1 LNGLNYGENG
11 GGGESPPPEL
21 FTSWNGD
28 GATAEEHAIHSC
40 NHTSE
45 NVEETFPGATLCRGG
60 DANEIA
66 NGAMASLS
74 RVASFWKSTW
84 DGAFSSVTGLFRSKE
99 VKKQQELLEQLQTMP
114 VQRVAVPNSTVL
126 PDSVVRTAVKRSGLL
141 GSPLRTDRVQEFAKH
156 LKRWYVRQGYVLHSV
171 TGATLK
177 PETATAVITVEEPTV
192 SRRPVDIVFLK
203 EMVVDED
210 TGEPITFRQYR
221 EKKTKELQESRA
233 TGSKFQ
239 RLDRQLDRQNLNTT
253 FVMSKG
259 RTKPSKVAGALKLIP
274 GQPFQW
280 QQSRWEKV
288 STSGIFSK
296 ILRASPERTSD
307 GGVCLQV
314 YVTEPPPRH
323 LEYGI
328 GKSIWTNSWEGEVDF
343 DWRNIFGGGESMGV
357 LVRRGTKDSSP
368 SVRVR
373 YGDDKFGLEG
383 GYDVEVF
390 TDFLGDSPKDTKKE
404 QTDTSLASEPI
415 KALEIDEDTLL
426 HRRGATFR
434 LRNPI
439 SPSIIRNSVASA
451 SVERTSTTTG
461 LHESIGS
468 ATLTLGPFRRY
479 LPMDARSSVSTTI
492 TGGTRLKEVV
502 SMNGEANEAPA
513 ATSMFSAS
521 NLLPYT
527 SASATTSQILPIFV
541 ASRNGD
547 GQPITLAFKHTF
559 TTSSANLPRH
569 EAKAMGNS
577 AQIRGAS
584 PDGPTSSA
592 IRGTTEVRVPVGV
605 PLFGNGSLV
614 FFGDWFYVQ
623 KDANSPFYSKSSI
636 GVGIRKSIQGLP
648 LKYEVCY
655 SREGGLKTLFGLS
668 PDFDA

>member
-1 LNGLNYGENG
+1 
-11 GGGESPPPEL
+11 
-21 FTSWNGD
+21 
-28 GATAEEHAIHSC
+28 
-40 NHTSE
+40 
-45 NVEETFPGATLCRGG
+45 
-60 DANEIA
+60 
-66 NGAMASLS
+66 
-74 RVASFWKSTW
+74 
-84 DGAFSSVTGLFRSKE
+84 
-99 VKKQQELLEQLQTMP
+99 
-114 VQRVAVPNSTVL
+114 
-126 PDSVVRTAVKRSGLL
+126 
-141 GSPLRTDRVQEFAKH
+141 
-156 LKRWYVRQGYVLHSV
+156 
-171 TGATLK
+171 
-177 PETATAVITVEEPTV
+177 
-192 SRRPVDIVFLK
+192 
-203 EMVVDED
+203 
-210 TGEPITFRQYR
+210 
-221 EKKTKELQESRA
+221 
-233 TGSKFQ
+233 
-239 RLDRQLDRQNLNTT
+239 
-253 FVMSKG
+253 
-259 RTKPSKVAGALKLIP
+259 
-274 GQPFQW
+274 
-280 QQSRWEKV
+280 
-288 STSGIFSK
+288 
-296 ILRASPERTSD
+296 
-307 GGVCLQV
+307 
-314 YVTEPPPRH
+314 

-383 GYDVEVF
+383 GYVVEVF

-415 KALEIDEDTLL
+415 KAALEIDEDTLL

-439 SPSIIRNSVASA
+439 SPSIIRNSVASS